1 MYVCEDV
8 GVGFVGLSFGD
19 GEIVD
24 DDIGEFYLAHGVECH
39 CRARFNIIRNSSEYK
54 HFYILAR
61 KCNTFPDS
69 THNYRIYTIIIL
81 LLK

>member
-1 MYVCEDV
+1 VYVCEDV

-39 CRARFNIIRNSSEYK
+39 CRT
-54 HFYILAR
+54 L
-61 KCNTFPDS
+61 
-69 THNYRIYTIIIL
+69 
-81 LLK
+81 

>member
-39 CRARFNIIRNSSEYK
+39 CRARFNLYVIHQNINISISWPANLTPFLTV
-54 HFYILAR
+54 H
-61 KCNTFPDS
+61 T
-69 THNYRIYTIIIL
+69 TIASIL
-81 LLK
+81 LLYYY

>member
-24 DDIGEFYLAHGVECH
+24 DDIGEFYLAHAMGCH
-39 CRARFNIIRNSSEYK
+39 SRARFNIIRNSSEYK
-54 HFYILAR
+54 HFYILTC

-69 THNYRIYTIIIL
+69 TP
-81 LLK
+81 

>member
-24 DDIGEFYLAHGVECH
+24 DDIGEFYLAHASGVSLS
-39 CRARFNIIRNSSEYK
+39 RT
-54 HFYILAR
+54 L
-61 KCNTFPDS
+61 
-69 THNYRIYTIIIL
+69 
-81 LLK
+81 